1 MSQSDIKNT
10 LEAFVKD
17 QKYVRIELT
26 SGASAR
32 GKVVQVADFGAI
44 LAIVEDFHFDG
55 FGMISFESIE
65 AIHHDEDEIFT
76 AEILTKESISESS
89 LPSLDFSS
97 LETLL
102 EGLAGSFVMLEDG
115 EYDLHFAR
123 LDGIA
128 DGNVTLTP
136 FTSTGQF
143 EPSFSQAIA
152 DIYTIRFENEYLK
165 MYQKY
170 TK

>member
-1 MSQSDIKNT
+1 MSHAEHKNT
-10 LEAFVKD
+10 LETFA
-17 QKYVRIELT
+17 QNHKYVRIELT

-32 GKVVQVADFGAI
+32 GKIVHAGDFGAI

-55 FGMISFESIE
+55 FGMISLESIE
-65 AIHHDEDEIFT
+65 AVHNDEDEIFT
-76 AEILTKESISESS
+76 AEILSKESISEPS

-102 EGLAGSFVMLEDG
+102 DGLAGSFVMLEDG

-123 LDGIA
+123 LDGIT
-128 DGNVTLTP
+128 DGEVTLTP
-136 FTSTGQF
+136 FSSTGQF

-170 TK
+170 AK